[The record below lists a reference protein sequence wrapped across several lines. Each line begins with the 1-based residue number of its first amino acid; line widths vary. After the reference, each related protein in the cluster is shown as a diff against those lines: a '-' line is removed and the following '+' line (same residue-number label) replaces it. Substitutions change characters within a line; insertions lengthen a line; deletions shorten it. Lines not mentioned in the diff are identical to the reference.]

1 MKITFLDGNI
11 REYPVNTTGLDIA
24 KSISDGL
31 VRNAVGVLI
40 DGNQYDLLTP
50 ISTDC
55 QLKILTFDDEE
66 GKDIY

>member
-1 MKITFLDGNI
+1 MKITFIDGNI
-11 REYPVNTTGLDIA
+11 REYPDGTTGLDIA

-31 VRNAVGVLI
+31 ARNAVGALI
-40 DGNQYDLLTP
+40 DGIQYDLTRP
-50 ISTDC
+50 ITADC